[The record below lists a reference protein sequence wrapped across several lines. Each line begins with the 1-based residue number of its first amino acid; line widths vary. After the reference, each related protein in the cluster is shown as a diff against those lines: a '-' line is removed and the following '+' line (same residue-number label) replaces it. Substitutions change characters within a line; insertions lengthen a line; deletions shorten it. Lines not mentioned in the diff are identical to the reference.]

1 MSQPAQETHQQPI
14 PQHQPQHQHQPQPS
28 DMPQVKEIRV
38 SPNQNAK
45 QVMYLIKEFLLQN
58 EEYVDIVSGTAGA
71 PVATRAAEALVR
83 LQYVTYNKIKSDT
96 TLVNNRR
103 RTRLIIRLRKTQNF
117 KKLYDENE
125 EIRKKTQEVLKSDK

>member
-1 MSQPAQETHQQPI
+1 MSLTQDQSIQPTTEQPA
-14 PQHQPQHQHQPQPS
+14 
-28 DMPQVKEIRV
+28 VKEIRV

-58 EEYVDIVSGTAGA
+58 EEYVDIVSGTAGS

-103 RTRLIIRLRKTQNF
+103 RTRLIIRLRKTENF
-117 KKLYDENE
+117 KKLYEENE
-125 EIRKKTQEVLKSDK
+125 EIRKKTQEILKSDK

>member
-1 MSQPAQETHQQPI
+1 MSQPAQETQHQHQ
-14 PQHQPQHQHQPQPS
+14 PQHQPQHQQPPS
-28 DMPQVKEIRV
+28 DLPQVKEIRV

-125 EIRKKTQEVLKSDK
+125 EIRKKTQEVLKTDK